1 MIAEETIPLSN
12 FELIQKNINDEN
24 NTDDIQDE
32 LNIDTRFIKV
42 LKENEELNIL
52 SEELISDIDNI
63 KQDSESINKNMA
75 FKSILTTLRIAV
87 NEYKYQKILCERCI
101 KSYSE
106 MCNEENVVKILELI
120 RTVISDRRIIL
131 NDITN
136 NLLKLQ
142 RLSNERK
149 KLDMVSGEDDDDIDR
164 MVTPDTL

>member
-1 MIAEETIPLSN
+1 MMVEERIPLSN
-12 FELIQKNINDEN
+12 FELIKNNINNESDN
-24 NTDDIQDE
+24 DYNYKIE
-32 LNIDTRFIKV
+32 LHKSFIDVI
-42 LKENEELNIL
+42 KENEELNIL
-52 SEELISDIDNI
+52 SEELISDISNI
-63 KQDSESINKNMA
+63 RKDSESLDKNIT
-75 FKSILTTLRIAV
+75 FKSILTTLSIAV
-87 NEYKYQKILCERCI
+87 SEYKYQKILCERYI

-149 KLDMVSGEDDDDIDR
+149 KLDMASGEDDNDIDG
-164 MVTPDTL
+164 MISPDTL